1 MIAEEY
7 ADSLVAVEVLDS
19 IVALEEKSTIDSF
32 IKNLEKLEED
42 TKDLCQ
48 VVTAVVDGLSR
59 NEFFIQNIDDF

>member
-42 TKDLCQ
+42 IKDLCQ
-48 VVTAVVDGLSR
+48 VVTAVVDGAI
-59 NEFFIQNIDDF
+59 EK